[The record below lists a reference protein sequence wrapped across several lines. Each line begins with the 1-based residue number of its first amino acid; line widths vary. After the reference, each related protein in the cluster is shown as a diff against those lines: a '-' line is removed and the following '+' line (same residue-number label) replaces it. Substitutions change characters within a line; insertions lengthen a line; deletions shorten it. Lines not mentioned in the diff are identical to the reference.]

1 MKPYSRINAVI
12 DLSAIEYNFEQMYQ
26 NLNPGTKI
34 LAVIKADGY
43 GHGSVPI
50 AKLIEKKD
58 YIWGY
63 AVATAEEG
71 FHLRK
76 HGLKKPI
83 LLLGYAFPE
92 HYEQMIQEE
101 IRCCVFKMDTA
112 MQLSEL
118 SVRLGKN
125 AKIHFALDTG
135 MTRIGYSCTDKSVD
149 EMVKISQ
156 FEGIEVEGMFTHF
169 ARADEIEIGPAY
181 NQFNKYMDMLKRI
194 ADAGLN
200 IPIRHCCNSAGII
213 RMRDANL
220 DMVRAGISIYGMYPS
235 DEVEKEPVDLQPA
248 MSVTS
253 HIAYIKNVDAGV
265 EISYGGT
272 YKTEKEMRVA
282 TIPVG
287 YADGY
292 PRQLSNKGYVLI
304 CGKKAPI
311 LGRICMDQFMVDV
324 SDIPEAEEGALV
336 TLVGKDLDACI
347 RVEELSQLCGRFNY
361 EFVCDIT
368 KRVPRTYIYNGVIT
382 EQIDYFD
389 M

>member
-1 MKPYSRINAVI
+1 MNPYSRINAVI
-12 DLSAIEYNFEQMYQ
+12 DLSAIEYNFEQMYR

-50 AKLIEKKD
+50 ARLIEEKQ

-92 HYEQMIQEE
+92 HYEQMIQQD
-101 IRCCVFKMDTA
+101 IRSCVFKVDTA
-112 MQLSEL
+112 QQLSEL
-118 SVRLGKN
+118 SQRLDKK

-135 MTRIGYSCTDKSVD
+135 MSRIGFPCTDASVH
-149 EMVKISQ
+149 EMVRISQ

-169 ARADEIEIGPAY
+169 ARADETEIEPAY
-181 NQFNKYMDMLKRI
+181 VQFNKYMDMLKRL
-194 ADAGLN
+194 DAAGVN

-213 RMRDANL
+213 RMKDANL

-235 DEVEKEPVDLQPA
+235 DQVEKEPVDLRPA
-248 MSVTS
+248 MGITS

-272 YKTEKEMRVA
+272 YKTEKEMRIA

-292 PRQLSNKGYVLI
+292 PRQLSNKGHVLI
-304 CGKKAPI
+304 HGKSAPI

-324 SDIPEAEEGALV
+324 SHIPEAEEGDLV
-336 TLVGKDLDACI
+336 TLVGKNQDEYI
-347 RVEELSQLCGRFNY
+347 FVEELSELCGRFNY

-368 KRVPRTYIYNGVIT
+368 KRVPRTYIYNGAIT

-389 M
+389 L